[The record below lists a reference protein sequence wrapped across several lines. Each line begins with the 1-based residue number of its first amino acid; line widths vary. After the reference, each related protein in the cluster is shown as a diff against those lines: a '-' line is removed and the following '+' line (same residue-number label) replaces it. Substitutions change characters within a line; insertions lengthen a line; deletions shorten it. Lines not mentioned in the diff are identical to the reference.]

1 MPDVGNCVGDVATH
15 FASGDFVGVVGKHE
29 VFNICNLVNEHSHF
43 NQGAGNGERKRRI
56 YMFDYQGDCLI
67 WMTGEC
73 TQQAETMKGRR
84 AHVPASFGT
93 MHNFSATVR
102 LHEEYQGMKE
112 TKILRARVKVSW
124 QSHPLVVVLK
134 VSYCGQFS
142 Q

>member
-1 MPDVGNCVGDVATH
+1 MASENDVSTCSITKVRKTCFALVTAFDPALILTRYAT
-15 FASGDFVGVVGKHE
+15 
-29 VFNICNLVNEHSHF
+29 LVT
-43 NQGAGNGERKRRI
+43 
-56 YMFDYQGDCLI
+56 GDCLI
-67 WMTGEC
+67 WMIGES

-93 MHNFSATVR
+93 MYNFSATVQ
-102 LHEEYQGMKE
+102 LHEEYQGMKQ
-112 TKILRARVKVSW
+112 TKTSRARVKVSW